1 MAHSEALL
9 RVDDP
14 DSLPRL
20 DLAREERRRRRTDT
34 SSTTLPR

>member
-9 RVDDP
+9 EVGDP

-20 DLAREERRRRRTDT
+20 DLAREERRRRRTDE
-34 SSTTLPR
+34 SSATLQR

>member
-9 RVDDP
+9 EFGDP
-14 DSLPRL
+14 DPLTRL
-20 DLAREERRRRRTDT
+20 DLGREERRRRRTDT

>member
-9 RVDDP
+9 EVGDP
-14 DSLPRL
+14 DPLPRL
-20 DLAREERRRRRTDT
+20 DLAREERRRRRTVT